1 MNDTEKQRLLGFQL
15 MLMILSF
22 FTLGFLPITDRDRLI
37 VSILGIILTAILFV
51 DLALELGETIL
62 NAKN

>member
-1 MNDTEKQRLLGFQL
+1 MNDTKKQRLLGFQL

-51 DLALELGETIL
+51 DLAIELGETIL